1 MPDPIPDILVE
12 LLLLGELE
20 DEEAAALRAQLEAD
34 SDPRL
39 AKLEASNGEIFAQYP
54 PERVTAELRERQPT
68 NVVQLS
74 WTSALV
80 VAVSVLAAVGL
91 LWLAWPAEGSM
102 PLPERVARRQAGNA
116 SGDQGNPKDPGIRDK
131 GTMRLLVHREGEDT
145 PLASGATVR
154 EGDLLQLS
162 YAGATTYGVIVSL
175 DGAGVTTLHFPDTPD
190 ASTRLGAG
198 LVRLD
203 HAYELD
209 DAPEFERFFF
219 VSADTPL
226 DPADVTARVEAVGRD
241 DAPSLPETWSAVS
254 LLLSKPSGRETPR

>member
-1 MPDPIPDILVE
+1 MPDPIPDVLVE

-20 DEEAAALRAQLEAD
+20 DEEAAAVRAQLEAEG
-34 SDPRL
+34 DPRL
-39 AKLEASNGEIFAQYP
+39 AELEASNAEIFDAYP
-54 PERVTAELRERQPT
+54 PERVASELRALEPT

-80 VAVSVLAAVGL
+80 VSASVLAAVGL
-91 LWLAWPAEGSM
+91 LWLVWPSEGSV
-102 PLPERVARRQAGNA
+102 PPPERVAQHQAGNDSDDSDA
-116 SGDQGNPKDPGIRDK
+116 PSHPGDPGIRDK
-131 GTMRLLVHREGEDT
+131 GTMRLLVHREGEDS
-145 PLASGATVR
+145 PLTAGASVR
-154 EGDLLQLS
+154 EGDVLQLS
-162 YAGATTYGVIVSL
+162 YAGASTYGVIVSL

-209 DAPEFERFFF
+209 NAPEFERFFF
-219 VSADTPL
+219 VAADTPL
-226 DPADVTARVEAVGRD
+226 DPADVMERVEAVGRD

-254 LLLSKPSGRETPR
+254 LLLTKLPLR